1 MDTRLNKIVLISL
14 NVNGIKNKIKR
25 HKILLYLKSLN
36 CDIAMLQET
45 HLNVTEAKKLRQNWV
60 GQLFSSPG
68 GKASRGVSILISK
81 NMPFKS
87 SSVHVDQEGRYIIV
101 SGWLQNEKVTL
112 VNVYAPNILQS
123 KFFASLCPT
132 IARSTEGPL
141 IIGGDFNSVC
151 DPILDRSSQP
161 LPSDKNISTALREF
175 QSELGITD
183 IWRLVHPDV
192 REYSF
197 YSGAHN
203 SYSRIDYI
211 MMSSNLI
218 QNVLEIK
225 MNSILVSDH
234 AAVSVTFFPPT
245 NPCKSKQW
253 RLNTMLLKNEN
264 CTLPI
269 KDKIIIIINLYSVSS
284 IATVWEAFKA
294 TCRGC
299 LISFSSGE

>member
-1 MDTRLNKIVLISL
+1 MMR
-14 NVNGIKNKIKR
+14 
-25 HKILLYLKSLN
+25 
-36 CDIAMLQET
+36 
-45 HLNVTEAKKLRQNWV
+45 
-60 GQLFSSPG
+60 
-68 GKASRGVSILISK
+68 
-81 NMPFKS
+81 
-87 SSVHVDQEGRYIIV
+87 
-101 SGWLQNEKVTL
+101 
-112 VNVYAPNILQS
+112 
-123 KFFASLCPT
+123 
-132 IARSTEGPL
+132 ARSVVEAEG
-141 IIGGDFNSVC
+141 GRG
-151 DPILDRSSQP
+151 
-161 LPSDKNISTALREF
+161 
-175 QSELGITD
+175 
-183 IWRLVHPDV
+183 LVLPDV

-269 KDKIIIIINLYSVSS
+269 KDKIK
-284 IATVWEAFKA
+284 F
-294 TCRGC
+294 
-299 LISFSSGE
+299 FF